1 MILSP
6 TLFSADICLTLE
18 AVIIAGSVKE
28 NCCNNMPLLS
38 VVTGKC
44 FSDTELA
51 FSKSCLT
58 QQYLSSILIT
68 AKPSFAS
75 GRLHKRFDR
84 FVGKEV
90 DSDS

>member
-6 TLFSADICLTLE
+6 TLFVHDICVTLE

-28 NCCNNMPLLS
+28 NCCSNMPLLS

-51 FSKSCLT
+51 FSVFVFHAD
-58 QQYLSSILIT
+58 IRE
-68 AKPSFAS
+68 AKFAN
-75 GRLHKRFDR
+75 
-84 FVGKEV
+84 
-90 DSDS
+90 